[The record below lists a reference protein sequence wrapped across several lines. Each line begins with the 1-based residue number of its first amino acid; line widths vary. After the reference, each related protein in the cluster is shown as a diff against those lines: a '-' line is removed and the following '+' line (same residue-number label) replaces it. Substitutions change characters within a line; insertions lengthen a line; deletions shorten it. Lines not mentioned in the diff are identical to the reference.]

1 VSLGFVSL
9 TSWLLPV
16 LCNRRVP
23 LCGFAVARFD
33 SFSRIHMQSPYQIMK
48 SQRLSDCVSHCLPSN
63 NGASDRT

>member
-33 SFSRIHMQSPYQIMK
+33 SFSLADPDAVTW
-48 SQRLSDCVSHCLPSN
+48 SQGQVRGPRSLPLTLGN
-63 NGASDRT
+63 F